1 MNKKQQMRT
10 LWGNPYKDGHP
21 VGWQDTMDKHLLE
34 EELAM
39 GWRVVQMC
47 PFALPMVATSKEQE
61 QQSIYGVVVIIE
73 KEETK

>member
-1 MNKKQQMRT
+1 MNKKQKMRT

-39 GWRVVQMC
+39 GWCVVQMC
-47 PFALPMVATSKEQE
+47 PLCIAYGCNEQ
-61 QQSIYGVVVIIE
+61 GTG
-73 KEETK
+73 KTKHLWCCGHH